1 QELASCSGCD
11 VCDVQTLRKAEGA
24 EQIVDFV
31 ERNRRRFT
39 ILQTVQVLRGR
50 QSYEVVRGRLS
61 SYYGFGLLSDW
72 QGEEIEE
79 ALEALCRSGEIKV
92 LKRGFW
98 RGRSSKR

>member
-1 QELASCSGCD
+1 M
-11 VCDVQTLRKAEGA
+11 CDVQALRKAEGA
-24 EQIVDFV
+24 EQILDFV
-31 ERNRRRFT
+31 ERNPRRFT

-50 QSYEVVRGRLS
+50 QSYEVVRGRLA